1 MLIILSPAKTMDMS
15 PAPVGIPVTEAEF
28 RNDAEL
34 LAAKMRRYS
43 LEELATLLKISPKL
57 ARENYTRYQQFD
69 APENST
75 KQALLA
81 YNGSVF
87 KHMAPGAWSVENLEY
102 AQTHLRIVST
112 LYGLLRPLDRIKAY
126 RMTYEVKLQGL
137 SGNLYDYWQPV
148 LTDPLI
154 AAVNNAGGV
163 LVNLASLDVL
173 GAFDMARVRQQV
185 KVVTPEFV
193 MRRNNR
199 WETVRTY
206 AKMARGEMARFILQQ
221 RIEKPEQLKEFVWQD
236 FQFNEA
242 LSDEQRY
249 VYASKKD

>member
-87 KHMAPGAWSVENLEY
+87 KHMAPGAWSVEDLEY

-126 RMTYEVKLQGL
+126 RMTYE
-137 SGNLYDYWQPV
+137 
-148 LTDPLI
+148 
-154 AAVNNAGGV
+154 
-163 LVNLASLDVL
+163 VNLASLDVL

>member
-1 MLIILSPAKTMDMS
+1 MDMS

-69 APENST
+69 APENPT

-87 KHMAPGAWSVENLEY
+87 KHMVPGAWSVEDLEY

-154 AAVNNAGGV
+154 AAVNSAGGL

-173 GAFDMARVRQQV
+173 GAFDMTRVRQQV

>member
-87 KHMAPGAWSVENLEY
+87 KHMAPGAWSVEDLEY

-173 GAFDMARVRQQV
+173 GAFDMARVRQQAAQQPLGDGAHLRQNG
-185 KVVTPEFV
+185 T
-193 MRRNNR
+193 RRDGTVYFATADR
-199 WETVRTY
+199 EARTIEGICLARLPIQRSTVR
-206 AKMARGEMARFILQQ
+206 
-221 RIEKPEQLKEFVWQD
+221 
-236 FQFNEA
+236 
-242 LSDEQRY
+242 
-249 VYASKKD
+249 

>member
-81 YNGSVF
+81 YNGC
-87 KHMAPGAWSVENLEY
+87 L
-102 AQTHLRIVST
+102 
-112 LYGLLRPLDRIKAY
+112 LYTSPSPRD
-126 RMTYEVKLQGL
+126 
-137 SGNLYDYWQPV
+137 
-148 LTDPLI
+148 
-154 AAVNNAGGV
+154 
-163 LVNLASLDVL
+163 
-173 GAFDMARVRQQV
+173 
-185 KVVTPEFV
+185 
-193 MRRNNR
+193 
-199 WETVRTY
+199 
-206 AKMARGEMARFILQQ
+206 
-221 RIEKPEQLKEFVWQD
+221 
-236 FQFNEA
+236 
-242 LSDEQRY
+242 
-249 VYASKKD
+249 